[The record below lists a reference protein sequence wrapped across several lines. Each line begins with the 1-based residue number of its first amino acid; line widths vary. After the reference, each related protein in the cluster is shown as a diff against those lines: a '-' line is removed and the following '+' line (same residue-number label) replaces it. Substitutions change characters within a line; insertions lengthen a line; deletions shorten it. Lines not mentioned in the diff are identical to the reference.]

1 MWSAYRGRERSGR
14 DRTSHGTAK
23 DTGMP
28 PRRTIYRASDNDQYL
43 QMESQAMTVDEMD
56 MTIIELT
63 PLLVITVLSAAMAAS
78 CL

>member
-1 MWSAYRGRERSGR
+1 M
-14 DRTSHGTAK
+14 
-23 DTGMP
+23 DTGTP
-28 PRRTIYRASDNDQYL
+28 PRRTIYRANDNDQHL

-63 PLLVITVLSAAMAAS
+63 PLLVITVLSAAMAVS

>member
-1 MWSAYRGRERSGR
+1 
-14 DRTSHGTAK
+14 
-23 DTGMP
+23 MP